1 MVDAWNNK
9 VPLSAVIFETF
20 ISIILVVVVVLI
32 LMKYVQRR
40 KKPVLYLFLT
50 FSSFTLASVISTI
63 GRWISYLAPDGSY
76 LTVSYTDLTTMTAF
90 LLIAISNC
98 FVIAF
103 VETVFANKGV
113 DFALPFLVTNG
124 IVVGMSLEA
133 IVYWFSNKEFGL
145 IRDRFY
151 ILVLLA
157 IISLVSYGIMIYF
170 AFKESRHNTE
180 KLPRTGFN
188 LIAVYGISVSLLFI
202 FFALDSVSI
211 TLIAAFSKGYSPFY
225 YLGWTFAMIGVFL
238 GYLGYIMP
246 GWLKKIIVKKDS

>member
-1 MVDAWNNK
+1 MIIMAWNNK

-20 ISIILVVVVVLI
+20 ISVMLLIVVILILV
-32 LMKYVQRR
+32 KYTQRR

-50 FSSFTLASVISTI
+50 FSSFTLASVISTT

-246 GWLKKIIVKKDS
+246 GWLKNLIAKES